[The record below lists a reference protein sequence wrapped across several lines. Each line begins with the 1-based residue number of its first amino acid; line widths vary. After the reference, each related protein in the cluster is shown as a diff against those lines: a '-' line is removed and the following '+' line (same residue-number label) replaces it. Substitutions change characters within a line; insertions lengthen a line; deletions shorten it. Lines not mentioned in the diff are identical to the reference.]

1 MTDPRPLTPISAA
14 LLWRCHTP
22 PRPRRALQP
31 SPLTGEEALK
41 KLLGVEEDDEA
52 TDASAG
58 GDEVPDK

>member
-14 LLWRCHTP
+14 LLWRCHAP

-31 SPLTGEEALK
+31 SPPTGEEALK
-41 KLLGVEEDDEA
+41 KLLGVEDDEA
-52 TDASAG
+52 TDASAE